1 MAVMAAALRRQSRT
15 EKAAATDRDPAA
27 VSRPQNRASE
37 AKTPQ
42 RSFLLY
48 NIRKEF
54 KVMRTVKR
62 LITAIIV
69 LMLVND
75 ILQIY
80 LEYRDRKKRLEKKAI
95 NRLGLKRQNRSRT

>member
-1 MAVMAAALRRQSRT
+1 M
-15 EKAAATDRDPAA
+15 
-27 VSRPQNRASE
+27 
-37 AKTPQ
+37 
-42 RSFLLY
+42 LY
-48 NIRKEF
+48 NTRKEF

-80 LEYRDRKKRLEKKAI
+80 LEYRARKK
-95 NRLGLKRQNRSRT
+95 GW

>member
-1 MAVMAAALRRQSRT
+1 MRSVPHMAAMAAALRRQSRT

-27 VSRPQNRASE
+27 VSRPQSLREVSRPQSRASE

-80 LEYRDRKKRLEKKAI
+80 LEYRARKK
-95 NRLGLKRQNRSRT
+95 GW

>member
-1 MAVMAAALRRQSRT
+1 
-15 EKAAATDRDPAA
+15 
-27 VSRPQNRASE
+27 
-37 AKTPQ
+37 
-42 RSFLLY
+42 
-48 NIRKEF
+48 
-54 KVMRTVKR
+54 MRTVKR

>member
-1 MAVMAAALRRQSRT
+1 M
-15 EKAAATDRDPAA
+15 
-27 VSRPQNRASE
+27 
-37 AKTPQ
+37 Q

-80 LEYRDRKKRLEKKAI
+80 LEYRDRKKGWRRKQSI
-95 NRLGLKRQNRSRT
+95 DSD